1 MLRILRNKKTA
12 KKIWIG
18 LAIIIIPAFALWG
31 FGGSARD
38 RQESASAGKIF
49 GKTISNLEFKNIL
62 KYINSMEKYEL
73 LKKIGEG

>member
-31 FGGSARD
+31 FGSSSSNED
-38 RQESASAGKIF
+38 EKPVGKIF
-49 GKTISNLEFKNIL
+49 GKNITALE
-62 KYINSMEKYEL
+62 Y
-73 LKKIGEG
+73 KKALAATKTAAI